1 MSIQIFTTALN
12 AVLPLV
18 LLIFLGYFLRQKNFF
33 SDTFIHMGNKLLFRI
48 CLPTMLFVSVY
59 GIESLWEIRW
69 DICLYCLAAT
79 TVIFLL
85 GAVTA
90 VATTPV
96 PERRGVIAQCV
107 FRSNYAIIGI
117 PLAATLGGDA
127 ATAVAA
133 VLAAALVPYFNVLAV
148 LALSIFRKGE
158 GGEKVNG
165 KKIAGEVARNPL
177 IAGVLAGLLVLV
189 IRQWQLSQFG
199 AVVFSLERD
208 LGVVYEVAKDLKAMT
223 TPLALIL
230 LGGQFRFSAVRG
242 LFKEIVVGTVWRTV
256 LAPIIGVGGAVL
268 LGHLGLFQCGAA
280 EYPALIALYGSPVA
294 VSSAIMARE
303 MHNDEQLATQ
313 LLVWTSVVSI
323 VTLFASVCV
332 MMGLGLIAV

>member
-1 MSIQIFTTALN
+1 MSVQIFMTATE
-12 AVLPLV
+12 AVLPIV
-18 LLIFLGYFLRQKNFF
+18 LLILLGYFLRQKNFF
-33 SDTFIHMGNKLLFRI
+33 SDMFIQMGNKLMFRI
-48 CLPTMLFVSVY
+48 GLPTMLFVSVY
-59 GIESLWEIRW
+59 GIKSLSEINW
-69 DICLYCLAAT
+69 DICLYCVLAT
-79 TVIFLL
+79 TTVFLL
-85 GAVTA
+85 GCVTA
-90 VATTPV
+90 AVTTPV
-96 PERRGVIAQCV
+96 PERRGVLVQCA

-117 PLAATLGGDA
+117 PLAATLGGEA

-133 VLAAALVPYFNVLAV
+133 VLAAALVPYLNILAV
-148 LALSIFRKGE
+148 LALSIFRKDE
-158 GGEKVNG
+158 NGEKLNV
-165 KKIAGEVARNPL
+165 KKIAGDVARNPL
-177 IAGVLAGLLVLV
+177 IAGVLAGLLVLLV
-189 IRQWQLSQFG
+189 RQWQINRFG
-199 AVVFSLERD
+199 TVVFSLERD
-208 LGVVYEVAKDLKAMT
+208 LSVVYKVAKDLKAMT

-256 LAPIIGVGGAVL
+256 LAPIVGVGGAVL

-323 VTLFASVCV
+323 VTIFAAVCLL
-332 MMGLGLIAV
+332 MSMGLIAV

>member
-1 MSIQIFTTALN
+1 MSIQILTTALN

-18 LLIFLGYFLRQKNFF
+18 LLILLGYSLRQKHFF
-33 SDTFIHMGNKLLFRI
+33 DDTFIRMGNKLVFRI

-59 GIESLWEIRW
+59 GIESLTEIRW
-69 DICLYCLAAT
+69 DICLYCVLAT
-79 TVIFLL
+79 TTVFLL
-85 GAVTA
+85 GCVTA
-90 VATTPV
+90 MVTTKV
-96 PERRGVIAQCV
+96 PERRGVLVQCA

-117 PLAATLGGDA
+117 PLASTLGGEA

-133 VLAAALVPYFNVLAV
+133 VLAAALVPYLNILAV
-148 LALSIFRKGE
+148 LALSIFRKDE
-158 GGEKVNG
+158 GGEKLNIR
-165 KKIAGEVARNPL
+165 KIISDVAHNPL
-177 IAGVLAGLLVLV
+177 IAGVLAGLAALAV
-189 IRQWQLSQFG
+189 RQWQVSSFG

-208 LGVVYEVAKDLKAMT
+208 LGVVYEAAKDLKAMT

-242 LFKEIVVGTVWRTV
+242 LFKEIAVGTVWRTV

-268 LGHLGLFQCGAA
+268 LGHLGLFSCGAA

-323 VTLFASVCV
+323 VTLFISVCV
-332 MMGLGLIAV
+332 MMSLGLIAI